1 MKTMKKVISTLL
13 LVCMLAS
20 VLAVSAYAAGESIV
34 AISDSSGPLPAY
46 VKMSQ
51 KGVILQLHSKPQIDV
66 FKEKF
71 IDEKP
76 KDMIKAFNEMADR
89 ERISQKRRKK

>member
-34 AISDSSGPLPAY
+34 FD
-46 VKMSQ
+46 
-51 KGVILQLHSKPQIDV
+51 
-66 FKEKF
+66 
-71 IDEKP
+71 
-76 KDMIKAFNEMADR
+76 
-89 ERISQKRRKK
+89 